1 MLKYYY
7 GVMNSGKSASLLMSV
22 FQKEK
27 DGYNCLILKP
37 YEERDKNEVSSRVGL
52 KRECITFTTE
62 DNLIKL
68 IANLNCKHYPI
79 EYIFV
84 DECQFLTKDQVK
96 QLWELSQIDGINVM
110 CFGLKT
116 SFKNE
121 LFESVETLM
130 VYADKIKT
138 IQPESGCQKCDGV
151 AITHLL
157 LVNDKAVLDY
167 PTKFEGDVKGDIR
180 FECVCQKCWYKKVKE
195 DNESVNDIHV
205 F

>member
-27 DGYNCLILKP
+27 DGYGCLVIKP
-37 YEERDKNEVSSRVGL
+37 NEERDKNWISSRVGL
-52 KRECITFTTE
+52 KRECITFSNE

-68 IANLNCKHYPI
+68 IANLDRSHYPI
-79 EYIFV
+79 DYIYV
-84 DECQFLTKDQVK
+84 DECQFLTKEQVK
-96 QLWELSQIDGINVM
+96 QLWELSQIGINVM

-116 SFKNE
+116 NFKNE
-121 LFESVETLM
+121 LFESIATLM

-138 IQPESGCQKCDGV
+138 IQPASGCQCCSGV
-151 AITHLL
+151 ATTHLL

-167 PTKFEGDVKGDIR
+167 PTKFEGDVEGDIR
-180 FECVCQKCWYKKVKE
+180 FECVCQKCWHEKVRE
-195 DNESVNDIHV
+195 SNESDIAIYV
-205 F
+205 P

>member
-1 MLKYYY
+1 MLRYYY

-27 DGYNCLILKP
+27 DGYSCLILKP

-52 KRECITFTTE
+52 KRECVTFTPE

-68 IANLNCKHYPI
+68 IADLDWTHYPI

-84 DECQFLTKDQVK
+84 DECQFLTKEQVK
-96 QLWELSQIDGINVM
+96 QLWELSQLSCINVM

-121 LFESVETLM
+121 LFESIETLM

-138 IQPESGCQKCDGV
+138 IQPASGCQRCNGV
-151 AITHLL
+151 ATTHLL
-157 LVNDKAVLDY
+157 VVNGVAVLDY
-167 PTKFEGDVKGDIR
+167 PTKFEGDVEGDIH
-180 FECVCQKCWYKKVKE
+180 FECVCQKCWHEEHGKKDK
-195 DNESVNDIHV
+195 
-205 F
+205 